1 MNLHSLSSIDY
12 YIQPPSIET
21 MRLPHRAIWPI
32 AQKVYSASLMGWESS
47 VWMCPLSL
55 LATVWQN
62 TMQVVENGF
71 APSSDVWGPFGPL
84 FVVKSGLH
92 SITANGINS
101 YFVASSPPLFIPFTK
116 LLLTWSGNS
125 LTQPATTS
133 IPQPPSASGRH
144 LSTFCPP
151 VSHHDAY
158 QFTLIELIGGLCV
171 QGVGKITY
179 KCAQISPEGAPRR
192 VIRFCCVPILKKTNS
207 CNARSI
213 RALAA
218 ALPTQHPDRFEPM
231 RRNDEK
237 MPFRSTA

>member
-55 LATVWQN
+55 
-62 TMQVVENGF
+62 
-71 APSSDVWGPFGPL
+71 APRYCVTEHNASGRKWICSFKWCMGSFSLDGPL

-207 CNARSI
+207 CNARWI
-213 RALAA
+213 WALA
-218 ALPTQHPDRFEPM
+218 
-231 RRNDEK
+231 
-237 MPFRSTA
+237 STSITTFKQIWA

>member
-1 MNLHSLSSIDY
+1 MDLLLQVMYGVLLDPFLWSRVVFTQLL
-12 YIQPPSIET
+12 Q
-21 MRLPHRAIWPI
+21 M
-32 AQKVYSASLMGWESS
+32 ESTPT
-47 VWMCPLSL
+47 W
-55 LATVWQN
+55 
-62 TMQVVENGF
+62 
-71 APSSDVWGPFGPL
+71 
-84 FVVKSGLH
+84 
-92 SITANGINS
+92 
-101 YFVASSPPLFIPFTK
+101 VASSPPLFIPFTK

-213 RALAA
+213 WVLLAA
-218 ALPTQHPDRFEPM
+218 ALPTQHSDRFEPM
-231 RRNDEK
+231 RRNYEK